1 MITTTSG
8 NDHPKMKDYIP
19 ADQIGRPVL
28 CLDLWDHAHSPRFN
42 GDREK
47 YIASWWNVVNW
58 SFMSRAYGIVT
69 NSPPV

>member
-1 MITTTSG
+1 
-8 NDHPKMKDYIP
+8 MKDYIP